1 MDWKKPET
9 PMVSSDPPPQ
19 IFYETTLRADRLG
32 DLQPGQPRGIVPN
45 KIGLATYNRGNHGRI
60 VPNKIGLATQNR
72 GNHGGIAP
80 TKMKWTRLQWPIY

>member
-32 DLQPGQPRGIVPN
+32 DLQPGQPRGDCLDPTTTGAIHN
-45 KIGLATYNRGNHGRI
+45 
-60 VPNKIGLATQNR
+60 Q
-72 GNHGGIAP
+72 GNHGGFAP
-80 TKMKWTRLQWPIY
+80 TKIGIRWRPTTGATMGG